1 MAKPGKE
8 LVMCNPITYQ
18 VEASGSG
25 KGAQGWFPLTVAQVY
40 HDHPF
45 HLSLEDALIIDFRN
59 EAMGPSARVA
69 VELSPDSGRA
79 LVRLI
84 GEAAV
89 GEGLLCNPMGF
100 NAGISGSGKG
110 PRGWFAL
117 RDAQVCY
124 AAPTSAP
131 FEEALLID
139 FRNDEQGPA
148 ARVAVELSPE
158 SGRELARAIE
168 EALAT
173 AHSH

>member
-1 MAKPGKE
+1 
-8 LVMCNPITYQ
+8 MCNAITYHY
-18 VEASGSG
+18 EASGSG
-25 KGAQGWFPLTVAQVY
+25 KGAQGWFPLTQVQVY

-45 HLSLEDALIIDFRN
+45 HVSLEDALIIDFRN

-69 VELSPDSGRA
+69 VELSADSGQA

-84 GEAAV
+84 GEAAA

-100 NAGISGSGKG
+100 SAEVFGSAKG
-110 PRGWFAL
+110 PRGWFEL
-117 RDAQVCY
+117 QQAQVCY
-124 AAPTSAP
+124 AFPTNAP

-148 ARVAVELSPE
+148 ARVAVELSHK
-158 SGRELARAIE
+158 SGQALAKAIE